1 MSRCNDC
8 AFTPGTEANG
18 FEWTRIK
25 AQLCAMTGD
34 RFDCHVNPGQCQG
47 WLEAKQSDA
56 VESWKADALRGLLE
70 GMHDVEHADRINAA
84 RKREGIPLPPIDA
97 GALVMERFL
106 MALDEFT
113 RRNT

>member
-1 MSRCNDC
+1 MSRCRDC

-34 RFDCHVNPGQCQG
+34 RFDCHVDPGPCQG
-47 WLEAKQSDA
+47 WLEAKNAEA

-70 GMHDVEHADRINAA
+70 GMHAAEHADRINAA
-84 RKREGIPLPPIDA
+84 RKRAGIPTTPIDA
-97 GALVMERFL
+97 EALVMEGFL
-106 MALDEFT
+106 ASLDGIADA
-113 RRNT
+113 